1 MPKEHI
7 PATSGNVPGPMRDEE
22 DLAED
27 LAEELEEEQAEDL
40 AEDEPDDEDGSGL
53 GPRG

>member
-7 PATSGNVPGPMRDEE
+7 PATPGNVPGPMRDEE
-22 DLAED
+22 DLAE
-27 LAEELEEEQAEDL
+27 ELEEEQVEIEDL
-40 AEDEPDDEDGSGL
+40 AEDEPDDEQGSGL

>member
-7 PATSGNVPGPMRDEE
+7 PATSGNVPGPMQDE
-22 DLAED
+22 ED

-40 AEDEPDDEDGSGL
+40 AEDEPDDEGGSGL

>member
-22 DLAED
+22 DLAE
-27 LAEELEEEQAEDL
+27 ELEEEQAEEL
-40 AEDEPDDEDGSGL
+40 AEDEPDDEGGSGL

>member
-7 PATSGNVPGPMRDEE
+7 PATSGIVPGPMRDE
-22 DLAED
+22 ED